1 MIQTKAERGVVAIL
15 ALLIVLAFALAGC
28 ATTERT
34 VTDTQVIDRPVPVRV
49 VIDRPKECPAQYP
62 LDTLQAGASPVEI
75 WRAAEAEIE
84 QRTACII
91 KLLAALTG
99 EGK

>member
-1 MIQTKAERGVVAIL
+1 MIQTHTDRRIVAIL
-15 ALLIVLAFALAGC
+15 AVLIMLAFLLAGC
-28 ATTERT
+28 ATTER
-34 VTDTQVIDRPVPVRV
+34 VTDTQVVDKPVPVRV
-49 VIDRPKECPAQYP
+49 VIERPKECPSQYP

-99 EGK
+99 ESK

>member
-1 MIQTKAERGVVAIL
+1 MIQTHSDRRVVAIL
-15 ALLIVLAFALAGC
+15 AVLIMVAFALAGC
-28 ATTERT
+28 ATTERA
-34 VTDTQVIDRPVPVRV
+34 VTDTQVIEKPVPVRV
-49 VIDRPKECPAQYP
+49 VIERPKECPAQYP

-84 QRTACII
+84 MRTACIL

-99 EGK
+99 EAK